1 MTFNSILFEGSDDGG
16 GGVRSEAPSYFVDLN
31 LDQLI
36 ESITADWKE
45 YDLTPLYYGQ
55 LADL

>member
-45 YDLTPLYYGQ
+45 YDLTPF
-55 LADL
+55 